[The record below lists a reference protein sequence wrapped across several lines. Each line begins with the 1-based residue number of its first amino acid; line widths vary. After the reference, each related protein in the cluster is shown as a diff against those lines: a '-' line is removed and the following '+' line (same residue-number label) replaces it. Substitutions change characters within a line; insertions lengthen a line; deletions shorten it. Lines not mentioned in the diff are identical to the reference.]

1 MARRKKNP
9 LGDFEDALS
18 SLGYGSQEGGDSVTN
33 IDNQDV
39 VDTVLD
45 DPNDDIDN
53 LDNPDTNDVA
63 EDKDKDKN
71 EPGDPNAHDDNSDV
85 PDNILNNNTSTTTD
99 VNGEQDDVDNTVDDN
114 TVNDTDTNQNVDPGE
129 AEQIGAF
136 FDAFAEA
143 NGWSVDDDE
152 KPKSV
157 EDLVEYIK
165 DVVDENSTPQYADD
179 RIAQLDQ
186 YVKNG
191 GRFEDFYQTQQKSMS
206 YDNIDMEDESNQKAV
221 VRDYYKLQGMSDEQ
235 INRKI
240 ERYEDADMLEDE
252 ASDAVSYLKAYEQ
265 HQQEMLLQQQ
275 EVQRQQQEQQAAQ
288 FMNDLTTSI
297 NNLTNI
303 RGIAVPKEDRKAL
316 YDYITRT
323 DADGLTQYQ
332 KVFNGN
338 LINNL
343 IESAYFTMKGDS
355 LLGEAQRNG
364 QTSAAN
370 KLRQMLKHQ
379 TKNHTSYNVG
389 HEKQTQAWDI
399 ASKYL

>member
-18 SLGYGSQEGGDSVTN
+18 SLGYGSQEGGDSITN
-33 IDNQDV
+33 IDNQDM
-39 VDTVLD
+39 VDQVLD

-53 LDNPDTNDVA
+53 LDNPDDDKST
-63 EDKDKDKN
+63 EDKDNKN
-71 EPGDPNAHDDNSDV
+71 VTGDPNAHDDNTDI
-85 PDNILNNNTSTTTD
+85 PDNILNNTSNTTD
-99 VNGEQDDVDNTVDDN
+99 VNDEQDDDSVDDN
-114 TVNDTDTNQNVDPGE
+114 PIDNPDNDQITDPGE

-143 NGWSVDDDE
+143 NGWSVDVDE

-157 EDLVEYIK
+157 EDLVDYIK
-165 DVVDENSTPQYADD
+165 DVVEENSTPQYADE
-179 RIAQLDQ
+179 RIAKLDQ

-191 GRFEDFYQTQQKSMS
+191 GRFEDFYQTQQRSMS
-206 YDNIDMEDESNQKAV
+206 FDNIDMEDESNQKAV

-235 INRKI
+235 ISRKI

-252 ASDAVSYLKAYEQ
+252 AADAVSYLKAYEQ
-265 HQQEMLLQQQ
+265 QQQ
-275 EVQRQQQEQQAAQ
+275 EYLAQQQEAQRQAQEQQAAQ

-297 NNLTNI
+297 NGLTNI
-303 RGIAVPKEDRKAL
+303 RGIAIPKEDRKAL

-332 KVFNGN
+332 KDFNGN
-338 LINNL
+338 LVSNL
-343 IESAYFTMKGDS
+343 LESAYFTMKGDA

-364 QTSAAN
+364 QTSAAS
-370 KLRQMLKHQ
+370 KLRTMLRHQ

-389 HEKQTQAWDI
+389 HEKQPQAWDI